1 MSRLFSRP
9 PRREPV
15 APASADPADFSH
27 LSIDL
32 GRFTVAEIAGDRDLV
47 RRRCVRAA
55 HWLDGART
63 SADSGESPLRSSTCV
78 LLDDYPSP
86 DTDPA
91 TVFGTLL
98 AVTEQT
104 GLPVDYVAR
113 TAGLAGPAVV
123 ASGADEEGTV
133 PLVAARLVE
142 EPAPGADGTRPP
154 LPASGWLCNGR
165 RSPDPYAAEA
175 MRTRSW
181 APPHEYAAAGHS
193 IFLDVEVWRDEIP
206 GGAEPYSGSVFRGG
220 IGGGDED
227 GAGISRLWSPA
238 ILAASWL
245 LLRLGQLHG
254 IAPRAVAPVPH
265 QAKTG
270 WPRTWDEVPTVFKIN
285 AEASPLA
292 AYRALSIAPRA
303 DLGLEHAVRLLLDAF
318 AVDPDAA
325 ARVESRA
332 ADEGLALEP
341 GISDRLSAIFYPPE
355 T

>member
-1 MSRLFSRP
+1 MSRIFSRQ
-9 PRREPV
+9 PRREPL
-15 APASADPADFSH
+15 APAGAGPADFSH

-55 HWLDGART
+55 HWLDGARA
-63 SADSGESPLRSSTCV
+63 SADSGDSSLRSSTCV
-78 LLDDYPSP
+78 LLDDYPNP
-86 DTDPA
+86 GTDPA

-98 AVTEQT
+98 AVTEET
-104 GLPVDYVAR
+104 GLPVDYVAHA
-113 TAGLAGPAVV
+113 AGLAGLAAA
-123 ASGADEEGTV
+123 ASGAHDEGTV
-133 PLVAARLVE
+133 ALVAARLVE

-154 LPASGWLCNGR
+154 LPDSGWLCNGR
-165 RSPDPYAAEA
+165 RSQDPHAAEA
-175 MRTRSW
+175 MRSRSW
-181 APPHEYAAAGHS
+181 TPPHEYAAAGHS
-193 IFLDVEVWRDEIP
+193 IFLDVEVWRDEVL
-206 GGAEPYSGSVFRGG
+206 GGSGS
-220 IGGGDED
+220 
-227 GAGISRLWSPA
+227 GATADSGSGSDTETTRLWSPA

-254 IAPRAVAPVPH
+254 IAPRAVEPVPH
-265 QAKTG
+265 AAEAG
-270 WPRTWDEVPTVFKIN
+270 WPRSWEEVPVVVKIN

-292 AYRALSIAPRA
+292 GYRALSIAPRA

-341 GISDRLSAIFYPPE
+341 GISDRLSAILYPPE
-355 T
+355 S